1 MSTPRRGV
9 QHHGDERTATRAG
22 AGSRDNDGQ
31 GAGDL
36 GFGSMAGP
44 WFAFAPPHPAPQ
56 RAPVFAEAPV
66 DPFAWSM
73 PVSFA
78 NPFDGP
84 RPSTQNV
91 PWGPPGEVPFA
102 SFAAGPAAPEPDWRH
117 GRPDVFAG
125 SGRRSVPA
133 VVPPDLDADGG
144 ASCLPLARQAGLRAA
159 GERNFIVSPLSFHAA
174 LALVAAGARG
184 ETQREL
190 LGFLGSDSL
199 DELQR
204 AAATALVARLRDL
217 PQTSFACG
225 VWVDRVRALT
235 PEFRDAAASRYAAV
249 AESVDFASEP
259 EAARRRVNAFVS
271 EATKGLIDDV
281 LPPGSVDSFT
291 VLVLANAIYFKGTWA
306 RPFDRF
312 RNFTAPFHLPDGAT
326 VRAPFMTTSLFK
338 EQQVA
343 VFPGFKAL
351 KLPYKNGGGARQA
364 AFYMLLLL
372 PDGEALKIS
381 DLYDKAV
388 STPGFIR
395 RHTPVDEV
403 PVGRFMVPKFKF
415 TFEFE
420 ASGDIQ
426 KLGVN
431 RAFRGGDFSGM
442 VSGGNGLFISGVYHK
457 ATVEVDEVGTVAA
470 AATAVCIKQCARMGP
485 PPLDFVADRPF
496 LFAIVEERSGVLL
509 FLGHVVNPLVG

>member
-22 AGSRDNDGQ
+22 AAPRDNDGQ

-36 GFGSMAGP
+36 SFGSTAGP
-44 WFAFAPPHPAPQ
+44 WIAFAPPHPWAPEHAH
-56 RAPVFAEAPV
+56 APVFAQQAPV
-66 DPFAWSM
+66 DPFPWSM
-73 PVSFA
+73 PTSFA
-78 NPFDGP
+78 NPFYG
-84 RPSTQNV
+84 PSTLNA

-102 SFAAGPAAPEPDWRH
+102 GFGAGLAAPEPEWRH
-117 GRPDVFAG
+117 QQPDVFAG
-125 SGRRSVPA
+125 TARRSVPV

-144 ASCLPLARQAGLRAA
+144 GGSCLPLARQAGLRAA
-159 GERNFIVSPLSFHAA
+159 GGNFIVSPLSFHAA
-174 LALVAAGARG
+174 LALVAAGARQG
-184 ETQREL
+184 
-190 LGFLGSDSL
+190 
-199 DELQR
+199 
-204 AAATALVARLRDL
+204 AHA
-217 PQTSFACG
+217 G
-225 VWVDRVRALT
+225 VQG
-235 PEFRDAAASRYAAV
+235 
-249 AESVDFASEP
+249 
-259 EAARRRVNAFVS
+259 RRRVVLRGGRGVRRLRLGARGD
-271 EATKGLIDDV
+271 EAASQRVRERSDERAHRRR
-281 LPPGSVDSFT
+281 PASR
-291 VLVLANAIYFKGTWA
+291 LVLANAIYFKGTWA
-306 RPFDRF
+306 RPFDRS
-312 RNFTAPFHLPDGAT
+312 RTIAAPFHLPDGAT
-326 VRAPFMTTSLFK
+326 VRAPFMTTSFFSK

-351 KLPYKNGGGARQA
+351 KLPYKNDGGGRQ
-364 AFYMLLLL
+364 LLLL

-395 RHTPVDEV
+395 RHTPVDKV

-431 RAFRGGDFSGM
+431 RAFANGDFSGM

-470 AATAVCIKQCARMGP
+470 AAMAVCIQECARMGP
-485 PPLDFVADRPF
+485 PLVDFVADRPF
-496 LFAIVEERSGVLL
+496 LFAIVERSGVLL

>member
-1 MSTPRRGV
+1 
-9 QHHGDERTATRAG
+9 
-22 AGSRDNDGQ
+22 
-31 GAGDL
+31 
-36 GFGSMAGP
+36 MAGP
-44 WFAFAPPHPAPQ
+44 WFAFAPPHPWAPQ
-56 RAPVFAEAPV
+56 HAPVFAQAPV
-66 DPFAWSM
+66 DPFPWSM

-102 SFAAGPAAPEPDWRH
+102 SFAAGPAAPEPEWRH
-117 GRPDVFAG
+117 GLPDVFAG

-225 VWVDRVRALT
+225 VWVDRGRALT
-235 PEFRDAAASRYAAV
+235 SEFRDAATSRYAAV

-281 LPPGSVDSFT
+281 LPPGSVDS
-291 VLVLANAIYFKGTWA
+291 
-306 RPFDRF
+306 
-312 RNFTAPFHLPDGAT
+312 NFTAPFHLPDGAT

-351 KLPYKNGGGARQA
+351 KLPYKNDGGARHA

-426 KLGVN
+426 KLGSQPSLRRGRLLRHGVRWK
-431 RAFRGGDFSGM
+431 RALHLRSVPQGHRRGGRGRHRGRRGHGRVHTTVCKDGSTAGRFRSGPALL
-442 VSGGNGLFISGVYHK
+442 VRHRGGEEWRPAVPWACGEPSGWMMMLKPEGRENSLVLH
-457 ATVEVDEVGTVAA
+457 
-470 AATAVCIKQCARMGP
+470 
-485 PPLDFVADRPF
+485 DFVQEQQNKRDCIFVCAM
-496 LFAIVEERSGVLL
+496 
-509 FLGHVVNPLVG
+509 